1 MPPLLLLSLLFF
13 CFPPLR
19 SLVDAM
25 ENETR
30 CGTIDIRNHPKS
42 AFQPRYQT
50 DRWLKYKECTIL
62 EGDFTISMITQP
74 NITDSDFPVFEKL
87 REITGSILVF
97 QIRGLKSLG
106 RMFPN
111 LRVIGGHS
119 LIMNYALVIYQNSD
133 LMDIGLTKLTAIKNG
148 GIRITENPRLCY
160 AHDLDWDSIL
170 VGTIRDRIIDEV
182 AICKNECS
190 GMEEPRQCARIS
202 NTDRVA
208 CWNATHCQRTCL
220 NVLKTDAGC
229 TEDAQLCHRECIG
242 GCTRS
247 NDNDACNSCR
257 NLELN
262 GLCVPKCSEDM
273 YEQFGRKCLTRE
285 ECVGLPAVP
294 MSGGNDEKA
303 EWKAFQ
309 RQCSFECPTGFQE
322 DPANPHSCVKCL
334 GYCPKKCPGDT
345 VDSISAAMKFAKCN
359 LIEGNLEIEMR
370 IGVESV
376 NADKFSEAFGE
387 IEEITGYLVI
397 RFSTPFMSFHMFRKL
412 RRIHGQQ
419 LYKNTYALVVF
430 ENQNLHELFNVDKQ
444 HIEILRG
451 KVQFLNNRMLCYKKI
466 VTLIEHLGFNISD
479 QSVMDD
485 ISPVSNGDKAICDE
499 IPLEVRIVSVYS
511 YGFVVSWIP
520 FNTTDLDHRKFLGY
534 QIFYKK
540 VEKEDHEMNIND
552 DRSACSDSWMMLFVT
567 DESEYGY
574 GHTFGDE
581 AATANGGGI
590 HHQNTA
596 KGELINQGVEANT
609 MYAVYVQTK
618 LVNHPGAR
626 NAISKIIFVK
636 TLFASPDPPRMKVS
650 EALNANSI
658 KLSWDPPL
666 EPFGDIT
673 HYMISWNL
681 VLEYDTAKAT
691 DVCDKRALLSNI
703 PAAKVVHPFAS
714 QDTCS
719 KEGCCKCTGESRTG
733 EANARGKAIDANKL
747 HDERKEKSN
756 FEDQLQNVV
765 FVQNC
770 EINYDPN
777 HCADSSSFTVDTN
790 RRNDQ
795 QQQQQQKTN
804 QLPPAD
810 LQLINLRK
818 KRQPTQKTINSPVA
832 RGAIRFRRAVAFD
845 AAPPNETREQPQQQQ
860 EQDEID
866 EDDAKA
872 IPLLSVEVAS
882 PLQTVLPSYY
892 NRTELN
898 VTEFDPRLM
907 NFTMGKINVTGTSFM
922 LAGLPHFS
930 EYHITVHACQNVSV
944 PDNYC
949 SNRPAWTSAR
959 TLPIPEYDVIDP
971 GTIIVSNSTEKRPNE
986 RRIYWEPPR
995 TPNGFVLAYRAKLIR
1010 DDESTPLEQCIPY
1023 GKFERNQTGV
1033 VFSGLS
1039 DGRYTLE
1046 IRVESSS
1053 LMYNKQPVTVKEGIF
1068 VIYTPGFF
1076 TLKSVSIIASVSLFV
1091 LLVVGVFLYHF
1102 LNRMFGKKVEE
1113 YWRQTISANPEYLTQ
1128 SEMYKADEW
1137 ELKRE
1142 DIVLE
1147 EEIGRGTFGKVF
1159 RGHAKNVHSINGE
1172 TFGDCAVKTVPET
1185 ASNTERLHFLI
1196 EASVMKQFNTTY
1208 IVKLY
1213 GVVSD
1218 GQPVLVVMELM
1229 AKGNLRDFLRSHRP
1243 GAEENKQNR
1252 CLPTAEQYFNWAA
1265 QIADGMAYLESLRF
1279 CHRDLAARNCMVH
1292 ADESVKIGDFGMARD
1307 IYYHEYYKPAGKR
1320 LMPVRW
1326 MAPEALKDGK
1336 FTLKSDVWSY
1346 GIVLYEMLTLGQQP
1360 YAGLGNDQVFNYTG
1374 VQRHV
1379 LHRPTDCPD
1388 FWYALMLSC
1397 WRYDPR
1403 ERPSF
1408 RQIVRHLTTSCSDFI
1423 AEEFKVLSYVLN
1435 DIPPNEFD
1443 EMYFNFDFNLDDE
1456 VMQRNVINEEFMYGM
1471 DEEEEEGDLA
1481 DFASE
1486 DEIQQKPI
1494 CLNNRRSDAK
1504 TEDAEEMM
1512 RSASD
1517 VENGK

>member
-1 MPPLLLLSLLFF
+1 MLFNTLSLLFCLPIF
-13 CFPPLR
+13 LH
-19 SLVDAM
+19 SLIEAM

-74 NITDSDFPVFEKL
+74 NITDNDFPVFEKL

-148 GIRITENPRLCY
+148 GIRITENPRLCF
-160 AHDLDWDSIL
+160 AHDIDWNSIL
-170 VGTIRDRIIDEV
+170 VGTIKDRIIDEV
-182 AICKNECS
+182 AICKNECP
-190 GMEEPRQCARIS
+190 GMEDQSHCSVSSETGRM
-202 NTDRVA
+202 A
-208 CWNATHCQRTCL
+208 CWNSTQCQKICL
-220 NVLKTDAGC
+220 HSAKTDAGC
-229 TEDAQLCHRECIG
+229 TERDELCHGECIG
-242 GCTRS
+242 GCTKS
-247 NDNDACNSCR
+247 NDNGACNSCR

-262 GLCVPKCSEDM
+262 GKCVPKCSSDL
-273 YEQFGRKCLTRE
+273 YEQFGRKCLTKA
-285 ECVGLPAVP
+285 ECIGLPAVP
-294 MSGGNDEKA
+294 SSGGNDEKA
-303 EWKAFQ
+303 EWKAFH
-309 RQCSFECPTGFQE
+309 RQCSYECPTGFQE
-322 DPANPHSCVKCL
+322 DPLNPHSCVKCL

-345 VDSISAAMKFAKCN
+345 VDSISAAMKFSKCN

-370 IGVESV
+370 IGVELV
-376 NADKFSEAFGE
+376 TADKFTEAFGE

-430 ENQNLHELFNVDKQ
+430 ENQNLHELFNIEKQ
-444 HIEILRG
+444 NIEILRG

-466 VTLIEHLGFNISD
+466 VTLIEHLGFNVTD

-499 IPLEVRIVSVYS
+499 IPLEVKIVSVYS

-540 VEKEDHEMNIND
+540 VEKEDPEMNIND

-574 GHTFGDE
+574 GHAFGDE
-581 AATANGGGI
+581 SNANV
-590 HHQNTA
+590 QNAA
-596 KGELINQGVEANT
+596 KGELLNQGVEANT
-609 MYAVYVQTK
+609 LYGVYVQTK

-626 NAISKIIFVK
+626 NAISKILFVK
-636 TLFASPDPPRMKVS
+636 TLFAPPDPPRMKIS
-650 EALNANSI
+650 EALSSSSI
-658 KLSWDPPL
+658 KLNWDPPL

-681 VLEYDTAKAT
+681 VIDYDTAKAT
-691 DVCDKRALLSNI
+691 VVCDKRALLSNM
-703 PAAKVVHPFAS
+703 PVKVSPSFAS

-719 KEGCCKCTGESRTG
+719 KEGCCKCTAESRASEG
-733 EANARGKAIDANKL
+733 NVRGKSIDANKL

-765 FVQNC
+765 FVQ
-770 EINYDPN
+770 
-777 HCADSSSFTVDTN
+777 
-790 RRNDQ
+790 
-795 QQQQQQKTN
+795 
-804 QLPPAD
+804 
-810 LQLINLRK
+810 
-818 KRQPTQKTINSPVA
+818 KTINSDGPHVV
-832 RGAIRFRRAVAFD
+832 RIRRAIGF
-845 AAPPNETREQPQQQQ
+845 NETQR
-860 EQDEID
+860 
-866 EDDAKA
+866 
-872 IPLLSVEVAS
+872 
-882 PLQTVLPSYY
+882 TVSTGPFLSYY
-892 NRTELN
+892 NKTELN
-898 VTEFDPRLM
+898 VTAFNSNIL
-907 NFTMGKINVTGTSFM
+907 NYTMGKVNVTGTTFVLS
-922 LAGLPHFS
+922 GLPHFS
-930 EYHITVHACQNVSV
+930 EYHITVHACQNISV

-959 TLPIPEYDVIDP
+959 TLPIPEYDVVDP
-971 GTIIVSNSTEKRPNE
+971 DTIVVLNSTEEKPNE
-986 RRIYWEPPR
+986 RRIYWKPPR
-995 TPNGFVLAYRAKLIR
+995 TPNGFILAYWAKLTR
-1010 DDESTPLEQCIPY
+1010 DEESLPVDRCVPY
-1023 GKFERNQTGV
+1023 EEFEKNETGV
-1033 VFSGLS
+1033 VFPGLS

-1053 LMYNKQPVTVKEGIF
+1053 LIYNKHVTIKEGIF

-1076 TLKSVSIIASVSLFV
+1076 TLKSIAIIAAVSLLV
-1091 LLVVGVFLYHF
+1091 LLVTGVFLYHF
-1102 LNRMFGKKVEE
+1102 ANRMFGKKVEE
-1113 YWRQTISANPEYLTQ
+1113 YWRQTISANPEYLSQ
-1128 SEMYKADEW
+1128 MELYKADEW
-1137 ELKRE
+1137 ELKRD
-1142 DIVLE
+1142 DIALE

-1159 RGHAKNVHSINGE
+1159 RGYGRSVHSLNGE

-1185 ASNTERLHFLI
+1185 ASNAERLHFLI
-1196 EASVMKQFNTTY
+1196 EASVMKQFSTSF

-1243 GAEENKQNR
+1243 SSEENKENR
-1252 CLPTAEQYFNWAA
+1252 PLPTAEQ
-1265 QIADGMAYLESLRF
+1265 F

-1292 ADESVKIGDFGMARD
+1292 ANESVKIGDFGMARD
-1307 IYYHEYYKPAGKR
+1307 IYYQEYYKPSGKR

-1326 MAPEALKDGK
+1326 MAPESLKDGK

-1379 LHRPTDCPD
+1379 LNRPTGCPD
-1388 FWYALMLSC
+1388 FWYGLMLFC
-1397 WRYDPR
+1397 WKYDPR
-1403 ERPSF
+1403 ERPAF
-1408 RQIVRHLTTSCSDFI
+1408 RQIVRYLNHFNFI
-1423 AEEFKVLSYVLN
+1423 AEEFKQISFVLN
-1435 DIPPNEFD
+1435 DKPNDMEEFYHFDINLED
-1443 EMYFNFDFNLDDE
+1443 EI
-1456 VMQRNVINEEFMYGM
+1456 MQRNVMNEEFVYGM
-1471 DEEEEEGDLA
+1471 DEELDDEDMA
-1481 DFASE
+1481 DFVSE
-1486 DEIQQKPI
+1486 DGLQHKPI
-1494 CLNNRRSDAK
+1494 CVNNRRSDDK
-1504 TEDAEEMM
+1504 DEDAEEVMK
-1512 RSASD
+1512 SASD
-1517 VENGK
+1517 AELSSK